1 MSTSFDSKAIEEG
14 WIDWWQ
20 EAGVHQHNAGKG
32 KAYSVLLPPPNVTGA
47 LHIGHALMLA
57 VQDALV
63 RWRRMHGDD
72 VVWIP
77 GFDHAGIATQSVVER
92 QMRLAGRPG
101 RDELGRDA
109 FTQEVHQW
117 ASTYRERIREQILRM
132 GALMNWE
139 REFFTLDGPRS
150 AAVAS
155 AASALYQKQLLYRGT
170 RFVNWCPALRTAIS
184 DIEVDV
190 MQIQGRT
197 QVQVPGGA
205 GGGKRTITLGVM
217 HEFGYPVHTADGTAT
232 GEVLRVSTTRLET
245 MLGDVGVAVHPED
258 PRYAHLLRDGAQV
271 VHPVTGAMLPIVADG
286 TLVDPGLGTG
296 AVKLTPAHDA
306 NDAECARRV
315 GLPLH
320 TSLVMDEGGCIL
332 HEGALVGTQF
342 AGMNR
347 FDARTALVKY
357 LTEKELFFGESEHSM
372 AVALC
377 SRSGDVLEPRVLP
390 QWYVKTNDM
399 AERSLNMVLPPGGTG
414 GSTSPASLRA
424 ESCPAAV
431 PAGRGDGYATVPV
444 VPASPHEGHWEHW
457 LASPQDWCVSRQ
469 LWWGHRIPAYYA
481 TVPGLHST
489 GPEAIGTP
497 LEDFSR
503 WVVATSDEQALQ
515 DAATKLGVGQEQVQL
530 EQDADV
536 FDTWF
541 SSALLPLSALP
552 GEGGVDSRYYPL
564 STMETGADILF
575 FWVARMAML
584 CSELHPAVGTEGT
597 GAAAEHSPFRSVL
610 LHPVVRDK
618 AGRKMSKSLGNV
630 IDPLAVIE
638 GRSMEQLLS
647 PLLQQAE
654 GGGAGGAKGPLL
666 DEKELQ
672 RAIDAVRADFPE
684 GIPPCGADALR
695 LTLCGYLTGQHF
707 INMDVGHVVTNWK
720 MGNKLWNA
728 VRFAMDKLHSEEWRA
743 ASVGEGGG
751 AATEGGVGDLGVPG
765 HALGGRLE
773 DAPLAAQWVLSRLA
787 STAAECERCMQRFDQ
802 GGAAAAAQ
810 RFFVGDLCD
819 VYLESA
825 KGLLGGGQSAD
836 PADAR
841 AAAAA
846 RYALAAAMDGALRLL
861 HPFMP
866 FVTEELWQRLQRAG
880 VSGEGVALRHASALA
895 TAAWPG
901 SATSDAQGAVPLAA
915 AMNAHVERQMAVVLA
930 TAAAARS
937 AAQTAR
943 EVSGMGAREVQY
955 VVNTPAGEDLDSGA
969 MQALALVLKCP
980 LGEGRLVQG
989 GEGGGAVPGM
999 SAATDTGI
1007 TVTVPLPITA
1017 SAQEKL
1023 LAAAAKRESK
1033 AGKVGKKLAV
1043 LEKRLGS
1050 AKYTEAA
1057 PADVV
1062 QAAQAEAAD
1071 MRLQVQALQR
1081 AAAELRHAAE
1091 RCRQ

>member
-1 MSTSFDSKAIEEG
+1 MSATFDSKEIENG
-14 WIDWWQ
+14 WVDWWT
-20 EAGVHQHNAGKG
+20 EARVHQHNADVGP
-32 KAYSVLLPPPNVTGA
+32 AYSVLLPPPNVTGA

-92 QMRLAGRPG
+92 QMRLAGQPSREAMG
-101 RDELGRDA
+101 REA

-117 ASTYRERIREQILRM
+117 AHTYRERIREQILRM
-132 GALMNWE
+132 GAVMNWE
-139 REFFTLDGPRS
+139 REFFTLDAPRS
-150 AAVAS
+150 AAVT
-155 AASALYQKQLLYRGT
+155 AAAIALHRRSLLYRGT

-190 MQIQGRT
+190 LQVQGRT

-205 GGGKRTITLGVM
+205 GGGKRTVTLGVM
-217 HEFGYPVHTADGTAT
+217 HEFGYPVHGADGQAT

-245 MLGDVGVAVHPED
+245 MLGDVAVAVHPAD
-258 PRYAHLLRDGAQV
+258 PRYTHLTAGGCTVQ
-271 VHPVTGAMLPIVADG
+271 HPVTGALLPIVADG
-286 TLVDPGLGTG
+286 TLVDPEIGTG

-320 TSLVMDEGGCIL
+320 TSLVIDEGGSIST
-332 HEGALVGTQF
+332 EGPPAGTKF

-347 FDARTALVKY
+347 FDARLALIEY
-357 LTEKELFFGESEHSM
+357 LTEQSLFFGESEHSM

-390 QWYVKTNDM
+390 QWYIKADDM
-399 AERSLNMVLPPGGTG
+399 AQRALRMVLPAGNHSTG
-414 GSTSPASLRA
+414 QAQAATAGA
-424 ESCPAAV
+424 AAV
-431 PAGRGDGYATVPV
+431 HAGTSSSHTSIPL

-469 LWWGHRIPAYYA
+469 LWWGHRIPAYYF
-481 TVPGLHST
+481 TLQGQHSA

-497 LEDFSR
+497 QEDFNR
-503 WVVATSDEQALQ
+503 WVLAESEEEARAVACAQLGARPQ
-515 DAATKLGVGQEQVQL
+515 DVHL

-541 SSALLPLSALP
+541 SSALLPMSALP

-584 CSELHPAVGTEGT
+584 CSELHPAVGDLSGKS
-597 GAAAEHSPFRSVL
+597 AAEHSPFRSVL

-618 AGRKMSKSLGNV
+618 SGRKMSKSLGNV

-638 GRSMEQLLS
+638 GRSAEELLG
-647 PLLQQAE
+647 PLEQQAA
-654 GGGAGGAKGPLL
+654 GGGTGANKGPLL

-672 RAIDAVRADFPE
+672 RAIQAVKADFPE

-707 INMDVGHVVTNWK
+707 INMDVAHVVTNWK

-728 VRFAMDKLHSEEWRA
+728 VRFTMDKLHDDAWHSACA
-743 ASVGEGGG
+743 AGEDSGTPHVTPPNTLGG
-751 AATEGGVGDLGVPG
+751 LGVPG
-765 HALGGRLE
+765 HLLEVPLG

-787 STAAECERCMQRFDQ
+787 CTAAEVEACMRRFDQ
-802 GGAAAAAQ
+802 GGAVGAAQ
-810 RFFVGDLCD
+810 RFFLNDLCD
-819 VYLESA
+819 VYLEST
-825 KGLLGGGQSAD
+825 KGLLGGAQSDD
-836 PADAR
+836 PATAQ

-846 RYALAAAMDGALRLL
+846 RYALGAATDGALRML

-866 FVTEELWQRLQRAG
+866 FVTEELWQRLQFAG
-880 VSGEGVALRHASALA
+880 ALGVGVAPRPGASLA

-901 SATSDAQGAVPLAA
+901 SGAGDGCAA
-915 AMNAHVERQMAVVLA
+915 APLSSALNASVERRMQQVLGIAV
-930 TAAAARS
+930 AARS

-943 EVSGMGAREVQY
+943 EVSGMGPRDVQY
-955 VVNTPAGEDLDSGA
+955 VVSAPAGDELDGA
-969 MQALALVLKCP
+969 GIEALGLLLKCAP
-980 LGEGRLVQG
+980 GEGRLRQG
-989 GEGGGAVPGM
+989 GAGGAGI
-999 SAATDTGI
+999 SCATDTGV
-1007 TVTVPLPITA
+1007 TVTVPLPVTA
-1017 SAQEKL
+1017 DARAKL
-1023 LAAAAKRESK
+1023 LSAAGKRQSKAAKV
-1033 AGKVGKKLAV
+1033 AKKLAA

-1050 AKYTEAA
+1050 AQFTDAA
-1057 PADVV
+1057 PAEVV
-1062 QAAQAEAAD
+1062 QAAQQEAAD
-1071 MRLQVQALQR
+1071 MRRQVQALQQASGELT
-1081 AAAELRHAAE
+1081 AAAQQCVA
-1091 RCRQ
+1091 